1 MSGAGQQIGESI
13 MKRLLL
19 ITLVAVALLAGSAV
33 AKPNFT
39 GDWKMNATKSSFGDF
54 PAPSSMTLK
63 VAHEDPSLK
72 VATAMVSDYG
82 EWNSEA
88 AYTTDGKECT
98 NKMRE
103 NESKSVL
110 NWDADTLVINTKA
123 EFGGNAMTINDKW
136 SLSEDGK
143 TLTIE
148 RKFSS
153 DRGELIQKIAM
164 EKQ

>member
-1 MSGAGQQIGESI
+1 
-13 MKRLLL
+13 MKKL
-19 ITLVAVALLAGSAV
+19 ILAAAAAAALLAGTTA

-39 GDWKMNATKSSFGDF
+39 GDWKMNGSKSSFGDF
-54 PAPSSMTLK
+54 PAPSSLTMK
-63 VAHEDPSLK
+63 ISHDEPGLK
-72 VATAMVSDYG
+72 VATAMVSEYG
-82 EWNSEA
+82 DWNTDA
-88 AYTTDGKECT
+88 AYTTDGKECI

-110 NWDADTLVINTKA
+110 KWDAEALVIDTKA
-123 EFGGNAMTINDKW
+123 EFGGSPMTIADKW

-153 DRGELIQKIAM
+153 DRGELVQKVVM
-164 EKQ
+164 DKQ

>member
-1 MSGAGQQIGESI
+1 
-13 MKRLLL
+13 MKKLV
-19 ITLVAVALLAGSAV
+19 LVAAVAGALLAGSVA

-39 GDWKMNATKSSFGDF
+39 GDWKLNAAKSSFGDF

-63 VAHEDPSLK
+63 IAHEEPGLK
-72 VATAMVSDYG
+72 VATAMVSEYG
-82 EWNSEA
+82 DWNTEA
-88 AYTTDGKECT
+88 AYTTDGKECV

-103 NESKSVL
+103 AESKSVL
-110 NWDADTLVINTKA
+110 KWEADALAINTKA
-123 EFGGNAMTINDKW
+123 EFGGNPMTIDDKW

-153 DRGELIQKIAM
+153 DRGELIQKVVM
-164 EKQ
+164 DKQ